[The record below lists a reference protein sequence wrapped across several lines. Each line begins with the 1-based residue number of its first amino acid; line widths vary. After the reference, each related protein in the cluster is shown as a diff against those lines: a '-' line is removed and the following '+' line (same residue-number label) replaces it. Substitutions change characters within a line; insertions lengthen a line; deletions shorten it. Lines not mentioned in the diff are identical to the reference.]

1 MANDTLKAI
10 ATKYNVAEDQISA
23 ILSALNIKTEKPSEI
38 QIIGFEKVCNLMKG
52 GTPLEKAAQ
61 AVADEA
67 KAKATTKDNS
77 VPAPKVTIAER
88 EAQLKEVAVRHAIA
102 HDRIPEILGAMNLKL
117 ETLTDAQ
124 IEVFGDVCQ
133 MLHSGMALEMASQAA
148 VNNAKA
154 KASAKD
160 NPETAQAVA
169 GAKQVPSKSTAIT
182 STKER
187 SMPGLVVQS
196 TPMNEEQRK
205 GIDAMVSG
213 LAPHAVPNLIEI
225 AAQEAIAIN
234 SYAEDYTRA
243 ALVDA
248 VVNSPKMN
256 TSAEDAIKR
265 FNELKAERAA
275 KRNEN

>member
-10 ATKYNVAEDQISA
+10 AKKHEVAEDQISA

-38 QIIGFEKVCNLMKG
+38 QIIGFEKVCKLMKG

-67 KAKATTKDNS
+67 KFKATAKDNS
-77 VPAPKVTIAER
+77 VHAPKMTVAER
-88 EAQLKEVAVRHAIA
+88 EAQLKEVAVRCAIP
-102 HDRIPEILGAMNLKL
+102 DERIPEILAEMKLKL
-117 ETLTDAQ
+117 ETLSDPQIDLFGKVCAMVQTGMDLTLAAQ
-124 IEVFGDVCQ
+124 
-133 MLHSGMALEMASQAA
+133 A
-148 VNNAKA
+148 VLDEAKA
-154 KASAKD
+154 KATAKD
-160 NPETAQAVA
+160 NPEAAQAVA
-169 GAKQVPSKSTAIT
+169 GGDMLPSKSTAIT
-182 STKER
+182 PTSKR

-213 LAPHAVPNLIEI
+213 LAPHAVPNLIEV

-275 KRNEN
+275 KRNEK